1 MTRRLLFLT
10 LALLGCIAC
19 ASATLPTF
27 TFPTSGVV
35 LPTGGET
42 LPATE
47 ATTAPI
53 VTQAGNQVQV
63 VSTAID
69 PPVLMRGDTGTLTVE
84 VANTGTAPIRASRA
98 SLSPDGPVS
107 VADDPYTTVGEI
119 GAGNRMTFSF
129 LVSAGAP
136 DGTAYPVFTL
146 AVDGGRGI
154 RYPVPVRVDSTPPAV
169 SFVQTPDAIT
179 AGVGD
184 RVVLSIGNPRQN
196 PLNGVMVTPQGTG
209 FSATPSAVFIGALA
223 PNGQATAS
231 FNLTPAE
238 NATIG
243 FEVVYYNGHNRHATV
258 LELSVDYGESKTQAD
273 LILSNFVIEQTGEV
287 YRLTGDVNNAGL
299 SPARSVVIEPGE
311 GVTPADPYPRY
322 VIGSL
327 EPDDFASFEL
337 NFRAENR
344 TTVPLVL
351 SYKDADGNPFEQRT
365 EASLALNETAGSS
378 GPGGELPLAWIALAL
393 VLAAV
398 VGYLIYR
405 SWRR

>member
-1 MTRRLLFLT
+1 MKRTLLLC
-10 LALLGCIAC
+10 LALLACIAC
-19 ASATLPTF
+19 ASAALPTYP
-27 TFPTSGVV
+27 FPTSGVT
-35 LPTGGET
+35 LPTGVET
-42 LPATE
+42 VPAAA
-47 ATTAPI
+47 ATTAPV
-53 VTQAGNQVQV
+53 VTSAGNQLQV

-69 PPVLMRGDTGTLTVE
+69 PPVLMYGDTGTLTVE
-84 VANTGTAPIRASRA
+84 VANTGTVPVQASRA
-98 SLSPDGPVS
+98 ALQGDGPVS
-107 VADDPYTTVGEI
+107 VETDPYATVGEI

-146 AVDGGRGI
+146 AVPDGRGLRVPI
-154 RYPVPVRVDSTPPAV
+154 PVRVDSTLPAV
-169 SFVQTPDAIT
+169 AFVQKPDAIT
-179 AGVGD
+179 AGQGEQVT
-184 RVVLSIGNPRQN
+184 LSIGNPRQN
-196 PLNGVMVTPQGTG
+196 PLSGVMVTPRGTG
-209 FSATPSAVFIGALA
+209 FTATPSAVFIGALA

-243 FEVVYYNGHNRHATV
+243 FDVVYYNGPNRHAAAIDLPV
-258 LELSVDYGESKTQAD
+258 GYGESKLRAD
-273 LILSNFVIEQTGEV
+273 LILSNFVVEQTVGV

-299 SPARSVVIEPGE
+299 SEARSVVIAPGE
-311 GVTPADPYPRY
+311 GVAPADPYPRY

-327 EPDDFASFEL
+327 QPDDFASFEL
-337 NFRAENR
+337 EFRAENR

-365 EASLALNETAGSS
+365 EASLTLNQTGGSAA
-378 GPGGELPLAWIALAL
+378 PGGSLPLGWITLAI
-393 VLAAV
+393 VLAAG